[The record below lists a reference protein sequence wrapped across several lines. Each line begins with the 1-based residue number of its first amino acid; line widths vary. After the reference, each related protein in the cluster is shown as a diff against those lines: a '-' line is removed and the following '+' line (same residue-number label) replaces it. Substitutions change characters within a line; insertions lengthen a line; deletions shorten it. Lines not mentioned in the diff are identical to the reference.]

1 MGLEPGYATLLKTAI
16 SDKKGR
22 DQTKSG
28 ETGSNQWVLLP
39 GLCCQAAGGEACWA
53 DEAAAVWWLF
63 YAAAD
68 LMDAVQDNDP
78 PEYWWVDIGPGAAL
92 SAATGLFFNASSLL
106 QKVARSAQTITVG
119 AALIDDFHK
128 SLLSMSAGQYTD
140 LTHPQPALKKYWEI
154 VSAKSGSFFSL
165 ACRSGARLSRQD
177 QVQLPIYGEFGRTL
191 GVLVQVLDDLEDL
204 NLLQHPLKTKDLKK
218 IGRSLPVVFA
228 KDVISEPQHLQLM
241 QNLALAEKDPD
252 LGNEI
257 FNYLEQIGAVFF
269 LITEIKRLREH
280 ALESLA
286 ASGASG
292 QARDMLEVMVKKLG
306 VIPSA

>member
-1 MGLEPGYATLLKTAI
+1 M
-16 SDKKGR
+16 
-22 DQTKSG
+22 
-28 ETGSNQWVLLP
+28 
-39 GLCCQAAGGEACWA
+39 
-53 DEAAAVWWLF
+53 
-63 YAAAD
+63 
-68 LMDAVQDNDP
+68 
-78 PEYWWVDIGPGAAL
+78 
-92 SAATGLFFNASSLL
+92 
-106 QKVARSAQTITVG
+106 
-119 AALIDDFHK
+119 
-128 SLLSMSAGQYTD
+128 
-140 LTHPQPALKKYWEI
+140 
-154 VSAKSGSFFSL
+154 
-165 ACRSGARLSRQD
+165 
-177 QVQLPIYGEFGRTL
+177 PIYGEFGRTL